1 VDRHYRV
8 VVAEPNGDH
17 AAAGGARPADILARQ
32 LRDAGI
38 EVIFAGAGL
47 GPSEVA
53 EAALQEDADA
63 VALAVLPGCSPAGWP
78 ATVEAF
84 AAAVAAA
91 LAQREMDAVA
101 VAVGDGHDPHFLG
114 RLHLD

>member
-1 VDRHYRV
+1 M
-8 VVAEPNGDH
+8 AEPAGDPVTP
-17 AAAGGARPADILARQ
+17 GGARPADVLARQ

-38 EVIFAGAGL
+38 EVIFAGSGL

-63 VALAVLPGCSPAGWP
+63 VALAVPASGAGGTWP
-78 ATVEAF
+78 AAVEAF
-84 AAAVAAA
+84 AAEAAAA
-91 LAQREMDAVA
+91 LVARGMDTVA